1 LAHTKLSQLLELL
14 IAGRSPTSATPQLK
28 SQLEA
33 LLLADEQRAAA
44 FGVTATTVKSVV
56 QQRSHLLQQIYPEFD
71 CLCRSELGWQTY
83 SLETLWNLWLP
94 LAIALADHRRQ
105 LNRPLI
111 QGILGGQGT
120 GKTTLA
126 AILTL
131 ILKHLGYRVGSLS
144 LDDLYKTYADRLQLQ
159 QADPRLRWRG
169 PPGTHDIQLGLTTLQ
184 QLRSAEPS
192 HPVQLPRF
200 DKSAWNG
207 AGDRTQPET
216 GIGIDIVLF
225 EGWFVGVR
233 PIDPFQFDTAPPP
246 IVTPGDRAFARDT
259 NQRLHDYLPLWEQL
273 DALILL
279 YPIDYRL
286 SQQWRQQAE
295 QQMKASGRSGMSD
308 AEIEQFVTYFW
319 RSLHPDL
326 FITPLRQNANLVN
339 LVIEINPDHLPG
351 AVYRPG

>member
-1 LAHTKLSQLLELL
+1 MRRSTSLTSQRETELE
-14 IAGRSPTSATPQLK
+14 TQLG
-28 SQLEA
+28 A
-33 LLLADEQRAAA
+33 LLLADELQSNA
-44 FGVTATTVKSVV
+44 FGVTAANVKSVV

-71 CLCRSELGWQTY
+71 SFCRSRLGWQSY
-83 SLETLWNLWLP
+83 SLETLWSLWLP
-94 LAIALADHRRQ
+94 LAIELAQKRCQ
-105 LNRPLI
+105 LERPLI

-126 AILTL
+126 AVLTL
-131 ILKHLGYRVGSLS
+131 ILKHLGYRVCSLS

-184 QLRSAEPS
+184 QLRSANPTQ
-192 HPVQLPRF
+192 PVQLPRF

-207 AGDRTQPET
+207 AGDRTNPET
-216 GIGIDIVLF
+216 VAGVDIVLF

-233 PIDPFQFDTAPPP
+233 PIDPALFETAPPP
-246 IVTPGDRAFARDT
+246 IDSPDDRAFAREM
-259 NQRLHDYLPLWEQL
+259 NQRLHEYLPLWNLL

-279 YPIDYRL
+279 YPKDYRL

-295 QQMKASGRSGMSD
+295 QQMKATGRSGMSD
-308 AEIEQFVTYFW
+308 EEIEQFVSYFW

-326 FITPLRQNANLVN
+326 FITPLRHNPHLVD

>member
-1 LAHTKLSQLLELL
+1 M
-14 IAGRSPTSATPQLK
+14 
-28 SQLEA
+28 QLETF
-33 LLLADEQRAAA
+33 LLADEQSNI
-44 FGVTATTVKSVV
+44 FGVTASNVKSVV

-71 CLCRSELGWQTY
+71 CFCRNNLGWQTY

-94 LAIALADHRRQ
+94 LATDLAEKRRQ
-105 LNRPLI
+105 LERPLI

-126 AILTL
+126 TILTL
-131 ILKHLGYRVGSLS
+131 ILKHLGYQACSLS
-144 LDDLYKTYADRLQLQ
+144 LDDLYKTYADRLHLQ

-184 QLRSAEPS
+184 QLRSAERCQ
-192 HPVQLPRF
+192 PVQLPRF
-200 DKSAWNG
+200 DKSAWDG

-216 GIGIDIVLF
+216 VTGVDIVLF
-225 EGWFVGVR
+225 EGWFVGVQ
-233 PIDPFQFDTAPPP
+233 PIDPIQFETAPPP
-246 IVTPGDRAFARDT
+246 IVSPGDRAFAREI

-273 DALILL
+273 DSLILL
-279 YPIDYRL
+279 YPADYRL

-295 QQMKASGRSGMSD
+295 QKMKATGRPGMSD
-308 AEIEQFVTYFW
+308 AEIEQFVSYFW

-326 FITPLRQNANLVN
+326 FVAPLRHNLDRVD